1 MFNLKEIH
9 MKRLLCLYLSLF
21 VFTTVSIAQTTDSHQ
36 RIRMS
41 LTPKGLFRD
50 SLSNSYAVIPFEGK
64 TQSELY
70 EMVLKNIYKL
80 YNSPKEVLS
89 LLENET
95 ITIYASTTKLA
106 YTRVLGLT
114 FAGQTYYKINIYFKD
129 NMIKIDYPEISKA
142 TFRPV
147 DSEIIYQ
154 YPLLAST
161 YFDKKGNVKK
171 KRIGIVNAIEE
182 YANWLCNYIIYGSKL
197 IQSEST
203 KDNDW

>member
-1 MFNLKEIH
+1 

-21 VFTTVSIAQTTDSHQ
+21 VFSTVSIAQTIDNHQ

-41 LTPKGLFRD
+41 LTPNGLFRD

-64 TQSELY
+64 NQTELY
-70 EMVLKNIYKL
+70 AMVLKNLHEL

-89 LLENET
+89 LFENET
-95 ITIYASTTKLA
+95 ITIYAQTTKLA
-106 YTRVLGLT
+106 YDRVLGLT

-129 NMIKIDYPEISKA
+129 NKVKIDYPEISKA

-147 DSEIIYQ
+147 DSDSEIIYQ

>member
-1 MFNLKEIH
+1 
-9 MKRLLCLYLSLF
+9 MKKLICLLLSLF
-21 VFTTVSIAQTTDSHQ
+21 VFTTASIAQTADNQQ
-36 RIRMS
+36 RIKVS
-41 LTPKGLFRD
+41 LTPNGLFRD

-70 EMVLKNIYKL
+70 EMVLQNLYEL

-89 LLENET
+89 LFENEM
-95 ITIYASTTKLA
+95 IAIYAQTTKLA
-106 YTRVLGLT
+106 YNRVLGLT

-129 NMIKIDYPEISKA
+129 NKVKIDYPEISKA

-182 YANWLCNYIIYGSKL
+182 YANSLCNYIIYGSG
-197 IQSEST
+197 QTQNEST